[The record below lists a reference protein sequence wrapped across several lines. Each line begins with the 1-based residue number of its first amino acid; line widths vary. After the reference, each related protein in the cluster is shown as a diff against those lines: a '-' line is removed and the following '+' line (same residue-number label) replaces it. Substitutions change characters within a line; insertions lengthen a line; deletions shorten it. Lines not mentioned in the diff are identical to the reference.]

1 MFDTHTHTT
10 IKILFVHIPQS
21 VYPIN
26 IMDPPLPTKTL
37 QKMRFLYNTLENGWT
52 IRKYKDAYIFT
63 KKHENRKEVFQTDYL
78 EKFIETNK
86 TIG

>member
-1 MFDTHTHTT
+1 
-10 IKILFVHIPQS
+10 
-21 VYPIN
+21 
-26 IMDPPLPTKTL
+26 MDPPQPTKTL
-37 QKMRFLYNTLENGWT
+37 LQKMVFLYNTIENGWT

>member
-1 MFDTHTHTT
+1 
-10 IKILFVHIPQS
+10 
-21 VYPIN
+21 
-26 IMDPPLPTKTL
+26 MDPPQPTKTL
-37 QKMRFLYNTLENGWT
+37 LQKMVFLYNTIENGWT

-63 KKHENRKEVFQTDYL
+63 KKHENRKEVFQADYL